1 MERKNVVGLVLALG
15 LMSGVAFAQESGPYN
30 LPPLEKVKKE
40 IKLTDDEAA
49 KITDLYGQAAK
60 QEAESKARAKEQGTD
75 RKTLEGNLA
84 NGKVEIINKI
94 KEVLEK
100 DKASAFDKLVASQPA
115 PEKKKKK

>member
-1 MERKNVVGLVLALG
+1 MERKNVLGVVVALG
-15 LMSGVAFAQESGPYN
+15 LMSGIAFAQEAGPYN

-40 IKLTDDEAA
+40 IKLTDDES
-49 KITDLYGQAAK
+49 KKLEELYAQAAK
-60 QEAESKARAKEQGTD
+60 NEAESKQRAKENGTD

-84 NGKVEIINKI
+84 NGKAEIINKI

-100 DKASAFDKLVASQPA
+100 EKGATFDKLVASQPT